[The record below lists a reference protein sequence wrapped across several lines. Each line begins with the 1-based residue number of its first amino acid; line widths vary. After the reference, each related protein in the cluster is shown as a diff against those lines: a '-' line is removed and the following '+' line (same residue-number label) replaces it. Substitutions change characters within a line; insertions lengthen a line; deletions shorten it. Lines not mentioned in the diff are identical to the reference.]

1 MGGEGGRGRGLC
13 VSKYMMGV
21 WEWEES
27 KDNGTKLCLV
37 TAKSSGH
44 QLKYRID
51 FFFFNYYFIVRMVK
65 HWNKFSRAV
74 TETPPLE
81 MIKI

>member
-1 MGGEGGRGRGLC
+1 MGPIKDHRYDIWNIKHRMRLRAGMIRPGKDGGGGHGRGLC

-51 FFFFNYYFIVRMVK
+51 FFF
-65 HWNKFSRAV
+65 
-74 TETPPLE
+74 
-81 MIKI
+81 